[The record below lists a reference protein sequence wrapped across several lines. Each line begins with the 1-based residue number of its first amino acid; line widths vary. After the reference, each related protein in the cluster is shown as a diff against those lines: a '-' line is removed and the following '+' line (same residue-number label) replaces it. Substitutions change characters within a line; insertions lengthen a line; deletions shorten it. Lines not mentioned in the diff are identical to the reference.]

1 MSAPEKKADG
11 PLQGVRVLDFSA
23 MIAGPYCTRLLADS
37 GARVIKIEPPEGDY
51 MRGREP
57 LRDGQSAYFG
67 ILNCGKESLCL
78 DLKKEAALE
87 LVLDLVR
94 QCDVLVENFRP
105 GVMRRLRLDHARLE
119 EVNPRLVYCS
129 ISGFGQRGPDSARP
143 AYAPIV
149 QAASGYELANLR
161 YQDHPEQPLKSA
173 MFIADYLTGV
183 HAYGAIGAALLRRTR
198 TGHGEYVDCALMD
211 AMLGMLAYECAAAQ
225 FPVRRPRPIFRPTR
239 AMDGFLVLAPVS
251 PANFADLA
259 QAAGHP
265 EWLTDPRFLTSEVRA
280 NNWEALMDELDAWA
294 SDKTAAEC
302 ETIMARGGVPCSR
315 YYTVGEAMAM
325 PYAEKRG
332 LLATARDAAGEFKVT
347 NPPFHLRHSPVHAR
361 DFVAALGEHNE
372 RVLRD
377 LLGVSRDA
385 VERFAAQG
393 VLCRPPKR
401 D

>member
-1 MSAPEKKADG
+1 MSAAAKAPG

-23 MIAGPYCTRLLADS
+23 MIAGPYCTRLLADA
-37 GARVIKIEPPEGDY
+37 GARVIKVEPPEGDY

-57 LRDGQSAYFG
+57 LRDGASAYFG

-87 LVLDLVR
+87 VVHDLVR

-105 GVMRRLRLDHARLE
+105 GVMRRLRLDYARLE
-119 EVNPRLVYCS
+119 EENPRLVYCS
-129 ISGFGQRGPDSARP
+129 ISGFGQRGAEAERP

-161 YQDHPEQPLKSA
+161 YQDNPEQPLKSA

-183 HAYGAIGAALLRRTR
+183 HAFGAICAALLRRTR
-198 TGHGEYVDCALMD
+198 SGQGEYVDCALMD
-211 AMLGMLAYECAAAQ
+211 SMVGMLAYECAAAQ
-225 FPVRRPRPIFRPTR
+225 FPVQRPRPIFRPTR
-239 AMDGFLVLAPVS
+239 AMDGFLILAPVS

-280 NNWEALMDELDAWA
+280 GNWEALMNELDAWA

-302 ETIMARGGVPCSR
+302 EAIMTRGGVPCSR

-325 PYAEKRG
+325 PYAERRG
-332 LLATARDAAGEFKVT
+332 LLATARDSAGEFRVP
-347 NPPFHLRHSPVHAR
+347 NPPYHLRHAPVHAR
-361 DFVAALGEHNE
+361 GFVAALGEHNE

-377 LLGVSRDA
+377 LLGISRDA
-385 VERFAAQG
+385 LERLAGEG
-393 VLCRPPKR
+393 VLRRAPKP